1 MQQTEMNRKKLAE
14 DKKEESRR
22 NDMRQHANKLIQGFE
37 KLDENQ
43 AKRAIWE
50 LFQNAVDLSSEC
62 RIIIHETEKAFEFSH
77 NGKPFNSNTLDCLIK
92 QVSSKTGQP
101 EKDDQE
107 NKKQVGQYGTGFI
120 TTHSFGRR
128 ILLKGS
134 IVEGDFFFKLDGF
147 ELDRRAKD
155 SDELIEKLGYQTQ
168 EAFRILESGT
178 VEEQPATY
186 TTLSYQHDSTL
197 EREYAKESLASL
209 RQILPYVMVINE
221 RLKEVEVRYLNGKI
235 VTYTKHDQPSAGV
248 VNIAHIH
255 IDEEKQQVFYLR
267 SGTPEDEI
275 KVILPLSAIDQVEQL
290 PDEVPRLFLFYPL
303 IGTEKFGFNFIVHA
317 DKFAPTEPRDGIH
330 LNSTNAQV
338 KEKEAANR
346 IIMDRASE
354 MIFDYLAKHTET
366 INNPIHLS
374 TIDFPLNHEKTE
386 LQTYF
391 KLLNNQWVSRFKSL
405 RLVETA
411 DGRITPQEAAFF
423 HRELLQDGE
432 KFSSI
437 YDIVNHYWK
446 NIPDESIAKEWTKRI
461 AEWDAAEQQFTFI
474 TVEKVVDRIQA
485 SRVLSEFEEKELKEF
500 YEYLVSHSFIGVFSN
515 KRLLPNIK
523 KDFREIGL
531 LNSSLDIDEVLVEV
545 ADVIMP
551 DVPKRYIHSGFIFKE
566 LGVLPYKKK
575 QFQTDLNSHLSER
588 KRKLTQ
594 ESLFLEAERNAL
606 IKFCSIFPD
615 VENMGSMGKLMPKIC
630 EYYGID
636 FNPTEIPGFT
646 EELNPNLARITLTQN
661 FVLDISTQPTV
672 WIEKNISFL
681 QGCLEIITGYQVF
694 KDDRDKWPLFP
705 NQRGTFCPASQL
717 RIDNG
722 IPSKLADC
730 YNAVVLSGNG
740 AIEAKLAHKELASY
754 LPEET
759 KKETPQSLGSE
770 IEQKFA
776 EAGSITEIEEHKYK
790 GRIFWAIEQIIDDKT
805 WATYFPVVDGKK
817 EVILMAKISDGET
830 KSDLFSILSLEGKD
844 ISILGELA
852 RSGNLKELVE
862 AGKNA
867 VEEKKR
873 ANFNFQFK
881 HKIGK
886 RIEDT
891 IRENLGVELDRFK
904 VEAPEEQDTEVFD
917 QQIGQDIIIKMDG
930 IPIYF
935 IEVKSRWSS
944 ETSITMSPR
953 QLRTA
958 ANNQNQYALCCVDMV
973 DYLVGQAQRYE
984 VEDISLIIDRI
995 KILPSIGEMV
1005 FPLIEKVP
1013 EFNVD
1018 APEITL
1024 TGDYRAIIPQE
1035 VVKTGISLDHLVGI
1049 LKDKILTA

>member
-1 MQQTEMNRKKLAE
+1 MQQTEINRKKLAD

-37 KLDENQ
+37 KLDDNQ

-62 RIIIHETEKAFEFSH
+62 RIIIQETEKTFEFSH

-92 QVSSKTGQP
+92 QVSSKTGQS

-134 IVEGDFFFKLDGF
+134 IVEGDFSFKLDGF
-147 ELDRRAKD
+147 EIDRRAKD
-155 SDELIEKLGYQTQ
+155 SDELIKKLGYQTQ
-168 EAFRILESGT
+168 EAFRILETGI
-178 VEEQPATY
+178 VEEEPATY
-186 TTLSYQHDSTL
+186 TTLSYQHDSPL
-197 EREYAKESLASL
+197 ERKYAKESLASL
-209 RQILPYVMVINE
+209 RQILPYVMVVNE
-221 RLKEVEVRYLNGKI
+221 RLREVEIRHLNGQV
-235 VTYTKHDQPSAGV
+235 VTYEKHDQPSVGA

-255 IDEEKQQVFYLR
+255 INEEKQQVFYLR
-267 SGTPEDEI
+267 FRTSEDEI
-275 KVILPLSAIDQVEQL
+275 KVILPLSAIDQVEHL
-290 PDEVPRLFLFYPL
+290 SDEVPRLFLFYPL

-330 LNSTNAQV
+330 LKSTNAQV

-354 MIFDYLAKHTET
+354 MIFDYLAQYAET
-366 INNPIHLS
+366 INDPIHLS
-374 TIDFPLNHEKTE
+374 KIDFPLNHEKAE
-386 LQTYF
+386 LRTYF
-391 KLLNNQWVSRFKSL
+391 EQLNTKWVSRFKSL

-411 DGRITPQEAAFF
+411 SGRITPQEAVFF
-423 HRELLQDGE
+423 HQELLSDDE

-437 YDIVNHYWK
+437 YAIVNHYWK
-446 NIPDESIAKEWTKRI
+446 NIPDESIAKEWTSRI
-461 AEWDAAEQQFTFI
+461 KEWDTTEQQFNFI
-474 TVEKVVDRIQA
+474 TVDKVVEKIQA
-485 SRVLSEFEEKELKEF
+485 SGVLSEFEEKELKEF
-500 YEYLVSHSFIGVFSN
+500 YEYLISENFIGVFSN
-515 KRLLPNIK
+515 KKLLPNIK
-523 KDFREIGL
+523 NDFREVGL

-588 KRKLTQ
+588 KRQLTQ
-594 ESLFLEAERNAL
+594 KSLFSEAERNAL

-615 VENMGSMGKLMPKIC
+615 VENMGLMGKLMPKIC
-630 EYYGID
+630 EYYDID

-661 FVLDISTQPTV
+661 FVLDISTQLSE
-672 WIEKNISFL
+672 WIEENIPFL
-681 QGCLEIITGYQVF
+681 QECIEIITGYQIF

-717 RIDNG
+717 RVDNG
-722 IPSKLADC
+722 IPSKLIDC

-740 AIEAKLAHKELASY
+740 AIEEKLAHKKLASY

-770 IEQKFA
+770 IEQKFS
-776 EAGSITEIEEHKYK
+776 EAGSITEVEEHTYK
-790 GRIFWAIEQIIDDKT
+790 AKIFWAIEQIIGDKT

-817 EVILMAKISDGET
+817 EVILITKISDRET
-830 KSDLFSILSLEGKD
+830 KSDLFSILSLESKD

-852 RSGNLKELVE
+852 RSGNIKELVE

-891 IRENLGVELDRFK
+891 IREKLGLELDSFK
-904 VEAPEEQDTEVFD
+904 VEAPVEQDAEVSD
-917 QQIGQDIIIKMDG
+917 QQVGQDIVVKMDG

-953 QLRTA
+953 QLRKA
-958 ANNQNQYALCCVDMV
+958 VIIRISMLFVAL
-973 DYLVGQAQRYE
+973 
-984 VEDISLIIDRI
+984 IWSII
-995 KILPSIGEMV
+995 K
-1005 FPLIEKVP
+1005 
-1013 EFNVD
+1013 
-1018 APEITL
+1018 
-1024 TGDYRAIIPQE
+1024 
-1035 VVKTGISLDHLVGI
+1035 
-1049 LKDKILTA
+1049 